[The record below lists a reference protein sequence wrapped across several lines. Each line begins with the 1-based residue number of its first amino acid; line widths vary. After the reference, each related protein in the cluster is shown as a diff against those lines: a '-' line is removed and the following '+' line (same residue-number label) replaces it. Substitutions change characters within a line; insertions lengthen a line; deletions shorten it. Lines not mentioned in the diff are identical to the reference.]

1 MDVYNSSGVE
11 KKNAFLGEVFDT
23 GGQV

>member
-11 KKNAFLGEVFDT
+11 KKNAFLGEVFDN
-23 GGQV
+23 GGQA

>member
-11 KKNAFLGEVFDT
+11 KKNAFLGEVFNT